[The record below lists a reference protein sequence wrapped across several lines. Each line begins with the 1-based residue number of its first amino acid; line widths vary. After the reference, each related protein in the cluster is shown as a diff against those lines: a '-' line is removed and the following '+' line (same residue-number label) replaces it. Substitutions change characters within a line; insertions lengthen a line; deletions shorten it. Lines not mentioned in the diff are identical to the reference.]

1 MSRIIL
7 PQGGAT
13 VTVPPGFAI
22 AVASYD
28 RAEIYQETTGIT
40 TPPVFAPIGYVENLA
55 VTVFGPYAD
64 GATIKIEA
72 GVTEAFYNVGTAPTI
87 PELISSLGAVNALD
101 VTGDITSDM
110 IVGGIITSTTAAAV
124 VGTLP
129 EGVDLEE
136 AFEMP
141 VGANQT
147 WSVVNTGVDTF
158 TVDPAAAGHD
168 LYGDPDVLDGTSGT
182 FKTIK
187 VGSATF
193 ETYRIG

>member
-13 VTVPPGFAI
+13 VTVPPGFGV

-28 RAEIYQETTGIT
+28 RAEVSIATTGIT
-40 TPPVFAPIGYVENLA
+40 TPVVFAPLGSVENLA
-55 VTVFGPYAD
+55 VTVFGPYIE
-64 GATIKIEA
+64 GATIQIDA
-72 GVTEAFYNVGTAPTI
+72 GSTQVFYNVGTQPTI
-87 PELISSLGAVNALD
+87 PELISSLGAVIDLN
-101 VTGDITSDM
+101 VTGNISVGM

-187 VGSATF
+187 VGPATF